1 MKQSCLKSKKKKQA
15 KFRTHQEYRVSIAK
29 GAHNKNLSF
38 IRYKQSQP
46 SSSITQIS
54 TEVFSESQNKWLCS
68 KFLKKKKNNE
78 PKSPSLETKK
88 RFPFQEN
95 GTFCL
100 NLSVF
105 ASQKVENFTTKLN
118 PLIKTSKEF
127 TKITETQL
135 KFEHQKG

>member
-1 MKQSCLKSKKKKQA
+1 MALFQGFSKKTTNPKVRLWKQ
-15 KFRTHQEYRVSIAK
+15 
-29 GAHNKNLSF
+29 
-38 IRYKQSQP
+38 
-46 SSSITQIS
+46 
-54 TEVFSESQNKWLCS
+54 
-68 KFLKKKKNNE
+68 
-78 PKSPSLETKK
+78 KK

>member
-1 MKQSCLKSKKKKQA
+1 MALFQ
-15 KFRTHQEYRVSIAK
+15 
-29 GAHNKNLSF
+29 
-38 IRYKQSQP
+38 
-46 SSSITQIS
+46 
-54 TEVFSESQNKWLCS
+54 VF
-68 KFLKKKKNNE
+68 FLKNNE